1 MNELKELETELAP
14 RKKASRKDRIKNIA
28 IVFLAVLL
36 VFTFFSNT
44 IMNRSLPEVSGQYAG
59 GGTISTSIRGTGTV
73 TANMAY
79 SVQIENTRQIR
90 AVYVKSGD
98 TVEAGPAAD
107 IKAGNASL
115 RALAERNAVNAPIQ
129 GTSADIIK
137 IAMIRIDK
145 AMRSAAMRS
154 RMVLQIH
161 DELVFEV
168 PEDELA
174 EMKRMVVREMEGVIK
189 LRVPLTVE
197 CGSGKD
203 WLEAH

>member
-14 RKKASRKDRIKNIA
+14 RKKASRKDRVKNIA

-59 GGTISTSIRGTGTV
+59 SGTISTSIRGTGTV

-98 TVEAGPAAD
+98 TVEAGQVLFALEDAD
-107 IKAGNASL
+107 SQELKDARQALRVDCLHTSAGSE
-115 RALAERNAVNAPIQ
+115 RAL
-129 GTSADIIK
+129 K
-137 IAMIRIDK
+137 HDK
-145 AMRSAAMRS
+145 FALLYSAAQVNQAHLKTRI
-154 RMVLQIH
+154 RFIRAVIIH
-161 DELVFEV
+161 GIL
-168 PEDELA
+168 PRHA
-174 EMKRMVVREMEGVIK
+174 GQ
-189 LRVPLTVE
+189 
-197 CGSGKD
+197 G
-203 WLEAH
+203 